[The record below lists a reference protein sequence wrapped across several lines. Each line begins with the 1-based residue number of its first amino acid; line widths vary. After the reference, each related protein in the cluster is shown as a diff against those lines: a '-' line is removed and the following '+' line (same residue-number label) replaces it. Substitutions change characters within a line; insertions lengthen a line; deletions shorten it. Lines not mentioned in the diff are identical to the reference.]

1 MNPTVGSAEEIR
13 WSQVEDCF
21 FVGNHRG
28 NFVGYIDQ
36 RSRSHFE
43 PYDRVSTMC
52 GVTGTLEDAMTDLAN
67 RYFATEESGDGH
79 GS

>member
-1 MNPTVGSAEEIR
+1 MNPAVGGAEEIR

-36 RSRSHFE
+36 LSQNQFT

-52 GVTGTLEDAMTDLAN
+52 GVTGSLEEAMTDLAN
-67 RYFATEESGDGH
+67 RFFATEENGDDH